1 MTWQKTDRP
10 VMSTPLGKQKESVMY
25 YSSGNYEAFA
35 RPRKPKGVENKTAW
49 FVGAGLAAL
58 AGAAFLIR
66 DGQMPG
72 NRITILEQQQ
82 LPGGALDGI
91 KEPNKGFVIRG
102 GREMEEHFECLWDL
116 YRSIPSLE
124 IEGASV
130 LDEFYWLDKDDP
142 NSSLQRATVKRGE
155 DAHTD
160 GLFTLSEQA
169 QKEIVKLF
177 LATGE
182 EMENKRISEVFGKEF
197 LDSNFWLYWRTM
209 FAFEE
214 WHSALEMKRYLHRF
228 IHQIKGMP
236 DFSTLKFTKFNQ
248 YESLVLPLVKW
259 LQEHGVVFEY
269 GTEVTD
275 VDFDIAPGR
284 KQATRIHWRKDA
296 GEGGVDL
303 GPDDLVFMT
312 IGSLTENSDNGDH
325 HTPAKLNEGPAP
337 AWDLWR
343 RIAAKDP
350 AFGRPDVFGAHIPE
364 TKWESATVTTLDQRI
379 PKYIQKIAKRDPFS
393 GKVVTG
399 GIVTAKDSSWLLS
412 WTVNRQPH
420 FKEQPKDQIVVW
432 VYALFVEQPG
442 DYVKKPMQDCS
453 GEEITQEW
461 LYHLGVPVE
470 DIPELAAT
478 GAITVPVMMPYV
490 TAFFMPRQAGDR
502 PDVVPEGAVNFAFI
516 GQFAESRERDCI
528 FTTEY
533 SVRTPME
540 AVYTLLDVERGVP
553 EVFNSTYD
561 IRTLLSATGRLR
573 DGKEIDI
580 PGPAFV
586 RNLLMKKL
594 DKTQIGALL
603 REFGIV
609 GDD

>member
-1 MTWQKTDRP
+1 
-10 VMSTPLGKQKESVMY
+10 MY
-25 YSSGNYEAFA
+25 YSSGNYEAFV
-35 RPRKPKGVENKTAW
+35 RPRKPEGVEDKSAW
-49 FVGAGLAAL
+49 FVGSGLAAL

-66 DGQMPG
+66 DAHMQGH
-72 NRITILEQQQ
+72 RITILEQQQ

-91 KEPNKGFVIRG
+91 NEPEKGFIIRG
-102 GREMEEHFECLWDL
+102 GREMEDHFECLWDL

-142 NSSLQRATVKRGE
+142 NLSLQRATVHCGE

-160 GLFTLSEQA
+160 GLFTLTSRA
-169 QKEIVKLF
+169 QKEIIKLF
-177 LATGE
+177 LATRE
-182 EMENKRISEVFGKEF
+182 DMENKRINEVFGPEF

-214 WHSALEMKRYLHRF
+214 WHSALEMKLYLHRF
-228 IHQIKGMP
+228 IHQIRGMP
-236 DFSTLKFTKFNQ
+236 DFSTLKFTRYNQ

-259 LQEHGVVFEY
+259 LRDQGVTFQF

-284 KQATRIHWRKDA
+284 KQATRIHWRSEGID
-296 GEGGVDL
+296 GGVDL
-303 GPDDLVFMT
+303 GTDDLVFIT

-325 HTPAKLNEGPAP
+325 HTAAKLNVGPAP

-350 AFGRPDVFGAHIPE
+350 LFGRPDVFGAHIPE
-364 TKWESATVTTLDQRI
+364 TKWESATVTTLDERI
-379 PKYIQKIAKRDPFS
+379 PEFIARIAKRDPFS

-399 GIVTAKDSSWLLS
+399 GIVTARDSSWLLS

-420 FKEQPKDQIVVW
+420 FKAQPKDQIVVW
-432 VYALFVEQPG
+432 VYGLFAETPG
-442 DYVKKPMQDCS
+442 DYVKRPMQDCT

-461 LYHLGVPVE
+461 LYHMGVPAE
-470 DIPELAAT
+470 DIPGLAST
-478 GAITVPVMMPYV
+478 GARCVPVMMPYI

-502 PDVVPEGAVNFAFI
+502 PDVVPENAINFAFI
-516 GQFAESRERDCI
+516 GQFAESKQRDCI

-540 AVYTLLDVERGVP
+540 AVYTLLGVERGVP

-561 IRTLLSATGRLR
+561 IRMLLAASGQLR
-573 DGKEIDI
+573 DGEAIDL

-586 RNLLMKKL
+586 RSLLMKEL
-594 DKTQIGALL
+594 DKSQIGALL
-603 REFGIV
+603 REFNLV
-609 GDD
+609 GSD

>member
-1 MTWQKTDRP
+1 
-10 VMSTPLGKQKESVMY
+10 MY
-25 YSSGNYEAFA
+25 YSNGNYEAFS

-49 FVGAGLAAL
+49 FVGSGLAAL

-66 DGQMPG
+66 DGHMSG
-72 NRITILEQQQ
+72 NKITILEQQQ

-142 NSSLQRATVKRGE
+142 NSSLQRATVNRGE

-177 LATGE
+177 LATRE
-182 EMENKRISEVFGKEF
+182 EMENTRINEVFGEEF

-236 DFSTLKFTKFNQ
+236 DFSTLKFTRYNQ

-275 VDFDIAPGR
+275 IDFDIAPGR
-284 KQATRIHWRKDA
+284 QQATRIHWRRD
-296 GEGGVDL
+296 GVEGGVDL
-303 GPDDLVFMT
+303 GPEDLVFMT
-312 IGSLTENSDNGDH
+312 IGSLVENSDNGDH

-350 AFGRPDVFGAHIPE
+350 AFGRPDVFGAHISE
-364 TKWESATVTTLDQRI
+364 TKWESATVTTLDERI

-461 LYHLGVPVE
+461 LYHMGVPVE

-478 GAITVPVMMPYV
+478 SAITVPVMMPYV

-580 PGPAFV
+580 PGPAFL

-594 DKTQIGALL
+594 DKTQIGVLL